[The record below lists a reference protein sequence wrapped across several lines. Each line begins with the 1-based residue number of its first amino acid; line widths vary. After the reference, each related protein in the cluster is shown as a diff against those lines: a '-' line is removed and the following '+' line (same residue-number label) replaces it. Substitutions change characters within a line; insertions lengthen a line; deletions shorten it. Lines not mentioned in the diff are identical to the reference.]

1 MSLRL
6 LFKKNRRLLKL
17 KHNLISLQIFLE
29 RIPHLFGNMINSE
42 EVTIYTVCWMPL
54 SGNLYVAS
62 VVQISAHADAPVLI
76 FLSLEGFE
84 PKISL
89 CKWSRPWDYKNHLR
103 LTCVAL
109 LSCWYDK
116 WVVFRFSVGA
126 RKISF
131 KVSRPRMKPTQRPIQ
146 RVLGL
151 LSQMYSGWG
160 VNKATYLQLLPVVRM
175 SGATPHKEICHGV
188 VYKDNFAFHFASGC
202 YQFR

>member
-1 MSLRL
+1 M
-6 LFKKNRRLLKL
+6 
-17 KHNLISLQIFLE
+17 LE
-29 RIPHLFGNMINSE
+29 RIPHLFGHMINSE
-42 EVTIYTVCWMPL
+42 EVTIYTVCWMHL
-54 SGNLYVAS
+54 NGNLYAAS
-62 VVQISAHADAPVLI
+62 VVQSSAHTDAPVLI

-89 CKWSRPWDYKNHLR
+89 CKWPRPWDYKNYLR

-116 WVVFRFSVGA
+116 WGDVFRFSVGA

-146 RVLGL
+146 KVLGL

-160 VNKATYLQLLPVVRM
+160 VNMTTYLQLFPVVWM
-175 SGATPHKEICHGV
+175 SGVNPHQEIRHGV
-188 VYKDNFAFHFASGC
+188 VYKDNFAFHFASEC